1 MQDFLK
7 IRCRPQEG
15 ETGEHQEA
23 ATDGNNPW
31 RHLEIYCGT
40 SENDPLGFLDSKG
53 LGTDCEA
60 AEKIN
65 QDGQCRHHSQLTF
78 ESHSHPK
85 KGVARTEQR
94 DMTRKA
100 RAILVI
106 GKSRLVERKGE
117 RVACM

>member
-15 ETGEHQEA
+15 EAGEHEEA
-23 ATDGNNPW
+23 ATDGDNPW
-31 RHLEIYCGT
+31 RHLERYFGNRKMILW
-40 SENDPLGFLDSKG
+40 DFLISNS
-53 LGTDCEA
+53 
-60 AEKIN
+60 EKIN
-65 QDGQCRHHSQLTF
+65 QDGQCRHYSQLTF

-106 GKSRLVERKGE
+106 GKSRLVERKGD

>member
-1 MQDFLK
+1 M
-7 IRCRPQEG
+7 
-15 ETGEHQEA
+15 
-23 ATDGNNPW
+23 
-31 RHLEIYCGT
+31 
-40 SENDPLGFLDSKG
+40 GFLDSKG

-117 RVACM
+117 RVAWM